1 MKLPLNRSVIRPLS
15 LAALMAVSSSGVMA
29 AAHMAAAKDA
39 PAANA
44 NANNASTN
52 SNANANTNGA
62 GAKVARADR
71 SFMTKVAGGGM
82 FEVEAAKMA
91 EQKATDPA
99 IKEHAAK
106 LVKDHTQANSELMQL
121 ASSKGVTLPAK
132 LPRDKQGELDKLS
145 KLSGAAFDRD
155 FMRRVGIADHQADIK
170 EFEKGSRSAKD
181 PELKSWID
189 KTLPGLRDHLA
200 QAQKIP
206 ATATGSAKAR
216 EKMESSVSKPT
227 GSTAGTSSGSTT
239 ASGSMANSSGG
250 STASS
255 GASGSKATP

>member
-1 MKLPLNRSVIRPLS
+1 MKLPLNRSFIRPLIRPLS
-15 LAALMAVSSSGVMA
+15 LAALMAVSSAGVMA

-44 NANNASTN
+44 NNASTN
-52 SNANANTNGA
+52 ANTKANGA
-62 GAKVARADR
+62 GASVARADR

-82 FEVEAAKMA
+82 FEVEAAKLA

-106 LVKDHTQANSELMQL
+106 LVKDHTQANTELMQL

-189 KTLPGLRDHLA
+189 KTLPTLRDHLV

-206 ATATGSAKAR
+206 ATATGSAKAK

-227 GSTAGTSSGSTT
+227 GSTAGTSNGSTT
-239 ASGSMANSSGG
+239 ASG